1 MSFISKF
8 LKPVLNG
15 YRQRP
20 RYQRLLLIVSAIY
33 LSFTAVLGL
42 LVPYIIVKQAPKQLS
57 ELLQR
62 PVTLERVK
70 INPFTLEVAVDN
82 FELHETNNQPFV
94 GFKQLSFEY
103 QFWNSLFNTAFS
115 VADVTLAAPSINVER
130 IKAPQSLRFNF
141 SDIID
146 TLANRPKTEQSEQ
159 STESSRLPHFIVT
172 NLAIVNADLSF
183 IDHVTNSQLHYPELN
198 LNVKFFDSNHVIK
211 STLENLG
218 DKQQTNH
225 YAIHVVGRN
234 GGEIATQGL
243 VQLSPLNIVGDVQLT
258 NIQLPQ
264 FWSFISEQ
272 FAPVLTSGRL
282 SLSSN
287 YQLQIQNDKF
297 EVTTD
302 LGLVKLDEL
311 NFDYQ
316 EQSIINLPMT
326 ALKGIAFDLQ
336 QQTVTAETLDTHG
349 LVLNTKINK
358 DGIDLSKLFTPINEK
373 PVFTQAQAPKPKIT
387 KPEITK
393 SEKNSSEATSS
404 ESIEPAD
411 TRVDTNIAK
420 QANND
425 TAKTAKQSWTAVLKA
440 IKLKDYQVNLTE
452 QLVTKNTLWQIDD
465 IDLTTGAIDASLANP
480 IDYQLSLNV
489 NQEGIV
495 QSSGSI
501 DALKQLVNAKV
512 SVTEFA
518 LPQIQSYLKPY
529 VNIQL
534 QQGDFNTQGEL
545 VINAKTEQLSY
556 IGNLSVNDLL
566 IKDTVQKK
574 ELLKWKALEVNHLEF
589 DKQDN
594 RLDID
599 LVTLNKPY
607 GRIII
612 AKDKSTNIGDL
623 IVVQATSDK
632 NRANTKAATKQG
644 QQKAAVT
651 ASVSTQQAD
660 KTTEKSLALTI
671 NQISFNDGSTFFA
684 DNSLT
689 PNFAASIEHLD
700 GKVSKLSSSSNQTA
714 SVDLKGKIDRYAPV
728 TLKGDINPLLE
739 QPYLDLALSFK
750 HVELTS
756 VNPYSGTYA
765 GYYIDKGLLSL
776 DLNYKL
782 DNNQL
787 VGDNHLIV
795 DQLKLGKPSDSSLAT
810 TLPVTLAIALLQD
823 RHGVIDLGLQV
834 SGDIDDPS
842 FSIGSI
848 VMTAFT
854 NVITKVVTAPF
865 TLLANLLG
873 ADEGELDKINFAPG
887 IASLDAKEQETLDKL
902 AKGLSDRPMLTL
914 NVEGGVNML
923 EDSQAL
929 SEQQLK
935 SKLAQTAKLDITS
948 VPADLSPSS
957 FPTSGPLSDAL
968 IKLYETELGSSAQ
981 AVKDKIEA
989 EHQGEDKLNDEQLSQ
1004 RWHIALYN
1012 FTLGA
1017 QRVAEETLGE
1027 LAQTRATAVK
1037 TYLIENRNIAP
1048 ERIFLLDS
1056 RVELNTGA
1064 SQALLSLSAK

>member
-1 MSFISKF
+1 MSFNSKL
-8 LKPVLNG
+8 LKPIFNG

-20 RYQRLLLIVSAIY
+20 RSQRLLIIVSAIY
-33 LSFTAVLGL
+33 LSFTALLGL

-57 ELLQR
+57 EFLQR
-62 PVTLERVK
+62 PVTLEKVK

-94 GFKQLSFEY
+94 GFKQLRFEY

-115 VADVTLAAPSINVER
+115 VADVTLTAPSIKVER
-130 IKAPQSLRFNF
+130 INAPQTLRFNF
-141 SDIID
+141 SDILD
-146 TLANRPKTEQSEQ
+146 TLASRPKTEESEQ
-159 STESSRLPHFIVT
+159 PTESTGIPHFIVT
-172 NLAIVNADLSF
+172 DLAIVNADLSF
-183 IDHVTNSQLHYPELN
+183 IDHVTNSQLRYPALN
-198 LNVKFFDSNHVIK
+198 LNVKFFDSDHVIK
-211 STLENLG
+211 STLENLA

-225 YAIHVVGRN
+225 YAVHVVGRN
-234 GGEIATQGL
+234 GGEIDTQGI

-287 YQLQIQNDKF
+287 YQLQMQDDKF
-297 EVTTD
+297 EITTD
-302 LGLVKLDEL
+302 LGLVQVEEL

-316 EQSIINLPMT
+316 KQSIINLPMI

-336 QQTVTAETLDTHG
+336 QQTVAVETLDTHG
-349 LVLNTKINK
+349 LVLNARVNK
-358 DGIDLSKLFTPINEK
+358 EGVDLAAIFTPI
-373 PVFTQAQAPKPKIT
+373 
-387 KPEITK
+387 
-393 SEKNSSEATSS
+393 SEKTLSTPTPSSGTVDSKIIRS
-404 ESIEPAD
+404 ESAVPTD
-411 TRVDTNIAK
+411 TGSETNIAK
-420 QANND
+420 QADKD
-425 TAKTAKQSWTAVLKA
+425 TAKTPKQSWSAVLKA
-440 IKLKDYQVNLTE
+440 IELKDYQVNLTE

-465 IDLTTGAIDASLANP
+465 INLTTGAIDASLATP

-512 SVTEFA
+512 SVAEFA
-518 LPQIQSYLKPY
+518 LPQLQSYLKPY

-545 VINAKTEQLSY
+545 VIDAKAEQLSY
-556 IGNLSVNDLL
+556 IGNLAVNDLL

-574 ELLKWKALEVNHLEF
+574 ELLKWKTLEVNRLAF

-599 LVTLNKPY
+599 QVSLNKPY

-623 IVVQATSDK
+623 IVVQTASNK
-632 NRANTKAATKQG
+632 NASAKEG
-644 QQKAAVT
+644 QKAAVK
-651 ASVSTQQAD
+651 AKVSTQQAD
-660 KTTEKSLALTI
+660 KTAAKPLALTI
-671 NQISFNDGSTFFA
+671 NQINFKDGSTFFA

-700 GKVSKLSSSSNQTA
+700 GKISKLSSSSKQTA
-714 SVDLKGKIDRYAPV
+714 SVDIKGKIDRYAPV
-728 TLKGDINPLLE
+728 SLKGDINPLLE

-782 DNNQL
+782 DDSKL
-787 VGDNHLIV
+787 VGDNHLVV

-834 SGDIDDPS
+834 SGDVDDPS

-854 NVITKVVTAPF
+854 NVITKAVTAPF
-865 TLLANLLG
+865 SLLANLLG
-873 ADEGELDKINFAPG
+873 ADEGELDKINFAAG
-887 IASLDAKEQETLDKL
+887 IATLDLKEQETLDKL

-914 NVEGGVNML
+914 NVEGGVSML

-929 SEQQLK
+929 SEQQLN
-935 SKLAQTAKLDITS
+935 SKLAQTAKLNITDI
-948 VPADLSPSS
+948 PADLAPSN

-981 AVKDKIEA
+981 AVKEKIEN
-989 EHQGEDKLNDEQLSQ
+989 EHQGEDKLNDEQISQ

-1017 QRVAEETLGE
+1017 QRVAEEALGE

-1037 TYLIENRNIAP
+1037 TYLIDKKNIAP
-1048 ERIFLLDS
+1048 QRIFLLDS

-1064 SQALLSLSAK
+1064 SQALLTLSAK

>member
-1 MSFISKF
+1 MSFNSK
-8 LKPVLNG
+8 LLNAVLNG

-20 RYQRLLLIVSAIY
+20 RSQRLLIIVSAIY
-33 LSFTAVLGL
+33 LSFTALLGL

-57 ELLQR
+57 QLLQR
-62 PVTLERVK
+62 PVTLERVT

-103 QFWNSLFNTAFS
+103 QFWNSVFNTAFS
-115 VADVTLAAPSINVER
+115 VADVTLTAPSINIER
-130 IKAPQSLRFNF
+130 LAAPQTLRFNF
-141 SDIID
+141 SDILD
-146 TLANRPKTEQSEQ
+146 TLAKRPKTEENEQ
-159 STESSRLPHFIVT
+159 STEPAGIPHFIV
-172 NLAIVNADLSF
+172 NDLSIVNADLSF
-183 IDHVTNSQLHYPELN
+183 VDHVTNSQLNYPALN
-198 LNVKFFDSNHVIK
+198 LNVKFFDSAHVIK
-211 STLENLG
+211 SALENLG

-225 YAIHVVGRN
+225 YAIHVVGRK
-234 GGEIATQGL
+234 GGDIATQGL

-264 FWSFISEQ
+264 FWSFISGQ
-272 FAPVLTSGRL
+272 FTPVLTSGRL

-287 YQLQIQNDKF
+287 YQLQIQNDKL

-302 LGLVKLDEL
+302 LGLVQLDDL

-316 EQSIINLPMT
+316 QQSIIKLPMI

-336 QQTVTAETLDTHG
+336 QQTVTAASLETQG
-349 LVLNTKINK
+349 LVLNAKVDK
-358 DGIDLSKLFTPINEK
+358 DGVDLAKIFTPITEK
-373 PVFTQAQAPKPKIT
+373 PVST
-387 KPEITK
+387 KVQEAD
-393 SEKNSSEATSS
+393 SEADNS
-404 ESIEPAD
+404 EVTGTES
-411 TRVDTNIAK
+411 
-420 QANND
+420 
-425 TAKTAKQSWTAVLKA
+425 AKTAKQNWTAVLKA
-440 IKLKDYQVNLTE
+440 IELEGYQVNLTE
-452 QLVTKNTLWQIDD
+452 QLVTKNTLWQIGD
-465 IDLTTGAIDASLANP
+465 INLTTGAIDASLANP

-501 DALKQLVNAKV
+501 DALKQLVEAKV
-512 SVTEFA
+512 SIAEFA
-518 LPQIQSYLKPY
+518 LPQIQSYLQPY
-529 VNIQL
+529 VNIKL

-545 VINAKTEQLSY
+545 VVDAKAEQLSY
-556 IGNLSVNDLL
+556 IGNLSVTDLL

-574 ELLKWKALEVNHLEF
+574 ELLKWKTLEINHLAF
-589 DKQDN
+589 DKQEN

-599 LVTLNKPY
+599 QVNLNKPY

-623 IVVQATSDK
+623 IVVQAPSD
-632 NRANTKAATKQG
+632 NSTHSDSSANENNANKQTDQKKG
-644 QQKAAVT
+644 QQAAVK
-651 ASVSTQQAD
+651 AKISTTQAN
-660 KTTEKSLALTI
+660 KTTANALGLTI
-671 NQISFNDGSTFFA
+671 NQISFKDGSTFFA

-700 GKVSKLSSSSNQTA
+700 GSISKLSSSSKQTA

-782 DNNQL
+782 DNSQL

-834 SGDIDDPS
+834 SGDVDDPS

-848 VMTAFT
+848 VMTAFS
-854 NVITKVVTAPF
+854 NVITKAVTAPF

-873 ADEGELDKINFAPG
+873 ADEGELDKIQFAPG
-887 IASLDAKEQETLDKL
+887 IGSLDAKEQQTLDKL
-902 AKGLSDRPMLTL
+902 AKGLNDRPMLTL

-935 SKLAQTAKLDITS
+935 TKLAQTAKLDVAS
-948 VPADLSPSS
+948 LPKDLSPSNY
-957 FPTSGPLSDAL
+957 PITGPLSDAL
-968 IKLYETELGSSAQ
+968 VTLYEAELGSSAQ
-981 AVKDKIEA
+981 AVKEKIET
-989 EHQGEDKLNDEQLSQ
+989 EHQGENKLTDEQLSQ

-1017 QRVAEETLGE
+1017 QRVAEASLGE

-1037 TYLIENRNIAP
+1037 TYLIDKKNIAP
-1048 ERIFLLDS
+1048 QRIFLLDS
-1056 RVELNTGA
+1056 RVELNTGE
-1064 SQALLSLSAK
+1064 SQALLTLSAK